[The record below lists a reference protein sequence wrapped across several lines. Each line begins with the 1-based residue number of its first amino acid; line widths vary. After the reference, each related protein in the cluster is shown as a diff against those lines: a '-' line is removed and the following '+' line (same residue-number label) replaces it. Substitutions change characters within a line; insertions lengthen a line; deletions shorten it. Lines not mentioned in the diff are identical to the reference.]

1 MIVERRVH
9 EANLAWVV
17 AEAAKPYLSAADRR
31 AGAVLGRRGGGPGW
45 RGGTSGEPP
54 VSSFAST
61 PRKTSGQAR

>member
-17 AEAAKPYLSAADRR
+17 AEAAKPCLGSADRR
-31 AGAVLGRRGGGPGW
+31 AGAALGRRGGFPGW
-45 RGGTSGEPP
+45 RGDTSGQPP